1 VADYIL
7 SDVHLRYD
15 RLERGER
22 LARVVRQM
30 DASDRLVIVGD
41 LCDFW
46 LASRQQHL
54 DPKSCPGLRALAD
67 FSDRGGSIT
76 ILAGNH
82 DAWLGKFYQHVLGAT
97 WVEDHLEFESHGLQ
111 LFLAHGHR
119 LGSRN
124 LWKAAMESRAFLA
137 AFGMIPR
144 PLARLL
150 EARLDRSNEAHLV
163 AADARHI
170 AVYRRRADAM
180 APSIDLAVFGHIHR
194 PTDDAQGHPRLIVLG
209 GWHHR
214 ASYLRIDAAGAA
226 FVVEPDPREISASV
240 KGNLREKST

>member
-1 VADYIL
+1 MPDYIL

-15 RLERGER
+15 RPERGER
-22 LARVVRQM
+22 LARVVHQM
-30 DASDRLVIVGD
+30 DANDRLVIVGD

-67 FSDRGGSIT
+67 LRDRGGSIT

-82 DAWLGKFYQHVLGAT
+82 DAWLGEFYQRVLGAT
-97 WVEDHLEFESHGLQ
+97 WVEDHLDLESHRLH

-150 EARLDRSNEAHLV
+150 EARLDRSNEAHRI

-170 AVYRRRADAM
+170 AFYRRRADAM

-194 PTDDAQGHPRLIVLG
+194 PTDDVLGHPRLIVLG

-214 ASYLRIDAAGAA
+214 ASYLRIDEAGAA

-240 KGNLREKST
+240 HGSLGEKST

>member
-15 RLERGER
+15 RPERGER
-22 LARVVRQM
+22 LARVIRQM

-46 LASRQQHL
+46 LASRQRHL
-54 DPKSCPGLRALAD
+54 DPLSCPGLRALAD
-67 FSDRGGSIT
+67 LRDRGGSIT

-82 DAWLGKFYQHVLGAT
+82 DAWLGEFYQRVLGAS
-97 WVEDHLEFESHGLQ
+97 WIEDHLEFESHGLH

-124 LWKAAMESRAFLA
+124 LWKAAMESRAFLT
-137 AFGMIPR
+137 AFGMTPHI
-144 PLARLL
+144 LARLL
-150 EARLDRSNEAHLV
+150 EARLDRSNEAHRV

-170 AVYRRRADAM
+170 ADYRRRADAM
-180 APSIDLAVFGHIHR
+180 TPAIDLVVFGHIHCA
-194 PTDDAQGHPRLIVLG
+194 TDDAQRSPRLIVLG

-214 ASYLRIDAAGAA
+214 ASYLRIDAAGVA
-226 FVVEPDPREISASV
+226 FVVEPDPREISGSIN
-240 KGNLREKST
+240 GSRREKST